1 MKYCNEQKIAVV
13 PQGGNTG
20 LVGGSVPVHDEIVVS
35 LNKMNK
41 VISFDENTSVVT
53 VEAGCIL
60 EALNEYLKPHNCEV
74 PVDLAAKGSC

>member
-1 MKYCNEQKIAVV
+1 
-13 PQGGNTG
+13 
-20 LVGGSVPVHDEIVVS
+20 
-35 LNKMNK
+35 MNK